1 MVDIAQFFFFPNQN
15 INTLVQFKVPNLPFK
30 ILKIY
35 IVRLLYLFYPKFYS
49 PICLHNEM
57 YAHFRNVKYNQ

>member
-30 ILKIY
+30 IFKIY
-35 IVRLLYLFYPKFYS
+35 IVPFVFVLSEVL
-49 PICLHNEM
+49 
-57 YAHFRNVKYNQ
+57 